1 MFKILFGFIVFFVL
15 TFFGYKYISEL
26 DDNELEMFTSKGAII
41 ATCGGITIALVSLV
55 VLSF

>member
-15 TFFGYKYISEL
+15 TFFGYKYINEL
-26 DDNELEMFTSKGAII
+26 DDNQLEKFTSNGAII
-41 ATCGGITIALVSLV
+41 AACGGITFALISLV